1 MAKNSN
7 SKTSIAATGGIR
19 AKAKPAIGAEVLSKV
34 LPQPKK
40 NGKGQIWCPLVR
52 EGVGDWHKPSPEER
66 VRQGFVLLL
75 NEHYGYSFDQM
86 RQERKTFAGKHSPRV
101 DIVVWES
108 VEARAAGHS
117 PKLVVECKAE
127 NIAIHTRD
135 YYQGESYAR
144 SVGAEILVMHNER
157 QTAIFRLVPGLPG
170 EWISINLIPK
180 ASDWGNAKRMEEIKN
195 ATRAFSRDEFRN
207 LLFRCHSILRDVHKM
222 EPGKAFDAIS
232 KILFVKMYIER
243 VGTWGTFTTDF
254 LRERQKTRL
263 PNDDPV
269 HIQLF
274 KQTKKHYEQDELFG
288 EADTLDEISEE
299 TFARIVKELEQFN
312 LSATGDDVKGI
323 AFEKFLGDTFRGDLG
338 QFFTPRTVVDFM
350 IQLLDPNEGELV
362 CDPCSGSGGFLIRA
376 FEHVRAKIEAEV
388 QAQKDKARAEIE
400 ALELPEEE
408 EHERIR
414 IAFAQLNQELEPEQ
428 KEPPSRI
435 YRLSHDYIYGA
446 DAEARAARTSK
457 MNMIMHGDGHG
468 GIHYHDGLLDI
479 NGIFPERFDIVLTN
493 PPFGSNVGEDQ
504 KVGSTE
510 QTRVPE
516 TEEYLKQCR
525 ARYKGVWEQSHFRM
539 VGAAKNKTPILEL
552 FEIGKDK
559 PNRPTEIVF
568 VERCLN
574 LLKPGG
580 RMGVVLPDGNLNNP
594 SLAWL
599 RRWAEGKARLMAVV
613 SLPEDTFKSAEASVK
628 ASLVFLGKFTS
639 TDEAKWEET
648 WRAAHTKFDADF
660 AKRRT
665 ELCAEYGLRIC
676 AADDPKV
683 IEILEKLGKHD
694 VKRTFADSRLKSP
707 PPYPKGIIQSEIGK
721 PKWEG
726 SAFGKDAK
734 AAARALRTAFDE
746 AWDEAHEEKSE
757 ELRRELRTA
766 LRKIDREHSR
776 ALWAEVR
783 TTLDYPVF
791 TAAPENVGITST
803 GADGPND
810 LPEVLDAWRAFDK
823 WVKAGSKEDQLP
835 SFAL

>member
-1 MAKNSN
+1 VAKTKPSKPLATLAAPAK
-7 SKTSIAATGGIR
+7 SKT
-19 AKAKPAIGAEVLSKV
+19 KPTVGAEVLSKV
-34 LPQPKK
+34 LPQPKT
-40 NGKGQIWCPLVR
+40 NAKGQIWCPLAK
-52 EGVGDWHKPSPEER
+52 EGAGDWHNPSPEER
-66 VRQGFVLLL
+66 VRQGFILLL
-75 NEHYGYSFDQM
+75 HEHYGYSFDQM
-86 RQERKTFAGKHSPRV
+86 RQERKTIAGKRSPRV
-101 DIVVWES
+101 DIAVWES
-108 VEARAAGHS
+108 VEARAAGQA

-127 NIAIHTRD
+127 NVAIHARD

-144 SVGAEILVMHNER
+144 SVGAEMLVMHNER
-157 QTAIFRLVPGLPG
+157 QTAIFRLVAGLPG
-170 EWISINLIPK
+170 EWVPINLIPK
-180 ASDWGNAKRMEEIKN
+180 AEDWGNAKRMEEIKN

-243 VGTWGTFTTDF
+243 IGTWGTFTTDF

-263 PNDDPV
+263 PNDDAV

-274 KQTKKHYEQDELFG
+274 KQTKKHYQQDELFG

-350 IQLLDPNEGELV
+350 VQVLDPSEGDLI

-376 FEHVRAKIEAEV
+376 FEHVRSKIESEV
-388 QAQKDKARAEIE
+388 QAQKDAARAEIE
-400 ALELPEEE
+400 AKGLAEEKENELVNE
-408 EHERIR
+408 
-414 IAFAQLNQELEPEQ
+414 AFAELNRELEPEQ

-435 YRLSHDYIYGA
+435 YRLSHDHIYGT

-510 QTRVPE
+510 QSRVLDSD
-516 TEEYLKQCR
+516 EYLKRCR
-525 ARYKGVWEQSHFRM
+525 RRYKTPWEESHARM

-580 RMGVVLPDGNLNNP
+580 RVGVVLPDGNLNNP
-594 SLAWL
+594 SLSWL
-599 RRWAEGKARLMAVV
+599 RRWTEGTAHLLAVV
-613 SLPEDTFKSAEASVK
+613 SLPEETFRSADATVK
-628 ASLVFLGKFTS
+628 ASLVFLKKFTPADS
-639 TDEAKWEET
+639 AKWEAT
-648 WRAAHTKFDADF
+648 WAAAHAKFDGEF

-665 ELCAEYGLRIC
+665 ELCGEYGPRIC
-676 AADDPKV
+676 TADDPK
-683 IEILEKLGKHD
+683 IGETLKKLAALG
-694 VKRTFADSRLKSP
+694 VLRTFADSKLKSP
-707 PPYPKGIIQSEIGK
+707 PPYPKGVVQSEIGK
-721 PKWEG
+721 PKWES
-726 SAFGKDAK
+726 SASRKEDK
-734 AAARALRTAFDE
+734 AAARELRAAFDA
-746 AWDEAHEEKSE
+746 AWDEATDEKSE
-757 ELRRELRTA
+757 ALRRELRTA

-776 ALWAEVR
+776 ALWSEVR
-783 TTLDYPVF
+783 AVLDYPVF
-791 TAAPENVGITST
+791 TAAPEKVGITST

-810 LPEVLDAWRAFDK
+810 LPQVLEAWQAFDK
-823 WVKAGSKEDQLP
+823 WVKAGSKNDKLP
-835 SFAL
+835 AFAL